1 MQKSELVENLKNG
14 SLDNILVDLY
24 SDETKLDYQCAR
36 YIAACEKFELL
47 FGGGDLSIFSAP
59 GRIEII
65 GNNTDHQHGK
75 VIAAAVNAD
84 AIAVVKK
91 TEDDIVRMVS
101 GEKPEIKIDIN
112 SLDISEEEQKST
124 TALIKGM
131 LNGLKDMGYNL
142 GGFAVYITSDIPV
155 GSAFASSAAFETL
168 LGNIVSGL
176 FNDMKI
182 SPREIAQI
190 GQYSENIYFGKPSGL
205 MDQTA
210 CSVGGFV
217 YIDFSN
223 PADPVIEKIDSDLS
237 DYSICIT
244 DTKSVSGDQ
253 STEYALIVSEMKS
266 VANELGK
273 DFLNDVDKAEFEEK
287 MHSLREKCSG
297 RAILRAMHF
306 FAENERVSQVL
317 KALKDKD
324 TELFIK
330 NENESGN
337 SSFMY
342 LQNVSSPIEYLKQDL
357 PLALAVSENILTKD
371 EACRIHASGFSGV
384 MEAFVK
390 NENVDKYKAR
400 LEEVF
405 PDCLCSVVKIRKAGG
420 MRVI

>member
-91 TEDDIVRMVS
+91 TEDDIVRIVS

-317 KALKDKD
+317 KALRDKD

-357 PLALAVSENILTKD
+357 PLALAVSENILEKD